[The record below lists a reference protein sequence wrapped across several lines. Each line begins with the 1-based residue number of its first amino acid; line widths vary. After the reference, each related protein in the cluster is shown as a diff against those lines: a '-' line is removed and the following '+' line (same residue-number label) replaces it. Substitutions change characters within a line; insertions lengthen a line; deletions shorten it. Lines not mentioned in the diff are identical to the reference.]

1 MFKHYS
7 ATLAIAL
14 LALPYLASAVDETA
28 DPELI
33 AKLRTAAT
41 NHDREQLLSQDSDWL
56 FDFTVSRNIAQK

>member
-14 LALPYLASAVDETA
+14 LALPHLASAVDETV

-41 NHDREQLLSQDSDWL
+41 NHDREQLLPNDSDWL
-56 FDFTVSRNIAQK
+56 FDFTVSKSTFQG